1 MLHCFAVSIDHDF
14 RSAQATVSGAAADIT
29 TAQRG
34 LSRLGYYQGPY
45 DGVGSPAL
53 SLAIAAYQRDQ
64 NLPST
69 GTIDQTVTQRLAAAA
84 Q

>member
-1 MLHCFAVSIDHDF
+1 VVPAGGS
-14 RSAQATVSGAAADIT
+14 ADIT

-45 DGVGSPAL
+45 DGVNSPAL

-64 NLPST
+64 GLQST
-69 GTIDQTVTQRLAAAA
+69 GALDSTVVQRLSAVA

>member
-1 MLHCFAVSIDHDF
+1 VAPAGGS
-14 RSAQATVSGAAADIT
+14 ADIT

-64 NLPST
+64 GLQST
-69 GTIDQTVTQRLAAAA
+69 GVLDGAVVQRLSPAA